1 MNGEQ
6 KINLAGLTLGK
17 LKSLF
22 IDLNEKP
29 FRAGQVMKW
38 VHQRGVTDIDMMSD
52 VSKNLRKKLRDIAEI
67 KLPRILDEIT
77 SVDGS
82 RKWIIEVASGSQ
94 IETVFLSRKPVG
106 VLCAFHLNLVALLT
120 ANFVL
125 LASRGSIVI

>member
-38 VHQRGVTDIDMMSD
+38 IHQRGVTDIDLMSD
-52 VSKNLRKKLRDIAEI
+52 VSKNLRQKLCDIAEI

-82 RKWIIEVASGSQ
+82 RKWILEVASGSQ
-94 IETVFLSRKPVG
+94 IETVFIPEAGRGHSVHFISIWLLS
-106 VLCAFHLNLVALLT
+106 
-120 ANFVL
+120 
-125 LASRGSIVI
+125 

>member
-1 MNGEQ
+1 MNGEK

-38 VHQRGVTDIDMMSD
+38 IHQRGVTDIDRMSD
-52 VSKNLRKKLRDIAEI
+52 VSKNLRQKLCDIAEI
-67 KLPRILDEIT
+67 KLPRIMHEIT

-82 RKWIIEVASGSQ
+82 RKWILEVASGSQ
-94 IETVFLSRKPVG
+94 IETVFIPEAGRG
-106 VLCAFHLNLVALLT
+106 TLCISSQSGCREKG
-120 ANFVL
+120 L
-125 LASRGSIVI
+125 LAKAH